1 MLHHLD
7 ATLTSLVR
15 AGLPPAV
22 DVRLGPPE
30 DVLGESV
37 SLFLHRI
44 EEDVAV
50 RASSWTDELDDHGRV
65 VGRAMPSRRYRFCYL
80 VTACAAT
87 EADRHALLGGILID
101 MAQHLRVPAEH
112 LPAALRDE
120 GPVDLDIAHPGLA
133 SAPVELWAGLGLRP
147 RTCLDVVLTT
157 TITPTGTPAPAPP
170 SEVDLGVGAE
180 VPAPAA
186 TVATPPPRQ
195 RIRE

>member
-7 ATLTSLVR
+7 AALTSLVR
-15 AGLPPAV
+15 AVLPRAA

-30 DVLGESV
+30 DAPGESV
-37 SLFLHRI
+37 SLFLHRV

-65 VGRAMPSRRYRFCYL
+65 VGRTMPSRRYRFCYL

-87 EADRHALLGGILID
+87 EADRHALLGTLLTG
-101 MAQHLRVPAEH
+101 MAQHLRVPPEH
-112 LPAALRDE
+112 LPDALRDG
-120 GPVDLDIAHPGLA
+120 GPVDLDVAHPGLA
-133 SAPVELWAGLGLRP
+133 TTPVELWTGLGLRP

-157 TITPTGTPAPAPP
+157 TITPSGTPVPAPP
-170 SEVDLGVGAE
+170 SEVDLGVGVPGPAE
-180 VPAPAA
+180 RPA
-186 TVATPPPRQ
+186 VAPPPRQ